1 MQKWK
6 ILIVKP
12 ENLAIVMLELLNLKF
27 SAIF

>member
-6 ILIVKP
+6 ILIVKQ
-12 ENLAIVMLELLNLKF
+12 ENLAIVMLELLNIKF

>member
-6 ILIVKP
+6 ILIVKQ
-12 ENLAIVMLELLNLKF
+12 ENLAIVMFELLNLKF

>member
-12 ENLAIVMLELLNLKF
+12 ENLAIVKLELLNLKF